1 MKRSDT
7 TDLFTTIERVEDIP
21 VFASEDEEHVFWKTH
36 DLSDA
41 LWDAA
46 EPFDLEELPAP
57 RALATP
63 VVIHLDGHTLKRLE
77 TLARQQ
83 QRDYHALLK
92 EFVTERLYEEEKRSG
107 IVSGIRSR

>member
-1 MKRSDT
+1 
-7 TDLFTTIERVEDIP
+7 
-21 VFASEDEEHVFWKTH
+21 
-36 DLSDA
+36 
-41 LWDAA
+41 
-46 EPFDLEELPAP
+46 
-57 RALATP
+57 

-107 IVSGIRSR
+107 IVSGIHSR